1 MTTHH
6 ASGHPV
12 TTCART
18 PSISTYGAGLTITP
32 ESPRELAEALLKMA
46 DLSEAERLAM
56 GSRGQAF
63 IREHHTIERLAQRFE
78 EAVAQTLAQA

>member
-1 MTTHH
+1 LFCCE
-6 ASGHPV
+6 AGNNPIAES
-12 TTCART
+12 
-18 PSISTYGAGLTITP
+18 GAGLTITP